1 MNELMQFL
9 KDDTRRLLEITQTTW
24 IKRVYTE
31 NGILFEWENA
41 KKDKGATLNTY
52 DKKSDVLEWYEQL

>member
-9 KDDTRRLLEITQTTW
+9 KDDTRRLLEITQATW

-31 NGILFEWENA
+31 NGILFECENA
-41 KKDKGATLNTY
+41 KEGKGTTLNTY
-52 DKKSDVLEWYEQL
+52 DKKADVLEWYEQL